1 MKSVFI
7 CDYCGKQFE
16 NDKFRCYIHEE
27 NCEFNPKRWVIIRV
41 TCQSAIKDRSD
52 RVCNECRDE
61 TCVNTVLVDAK
72 NDYVIKLYE
81 PYNYVNEYRS
91 DGFRSGYRTYTS
103 AKDPAISFRAEYR

>member
-16 NDKFRCYIHEE
+16 NDEFRCYIHEE
-27 NCEFNPKRWVIIRV
+27 NCEMNSKRWVLIRV
-41 TCQSAIKDRSD
+41 TCDSAIKDTNERL
-52 RVCNECRDE
+52 CCECRDDW
-61 TCVNTVLVDAK
+61 CVNDVCVPVEDVAK
-72 NDYVIKLYE
+72 IKTNGPYDYT
-81 PYNYVNEYRS
+81 NEYRS